1 MSHRNN
7 NVTLLLEKQH
17 KEFTSDK
24 LICPLQFGTI
34 IHIIGL
40 SLTFKTI
47 KQKIQVFQLSE
58 LISFLFWCKV
68 RRFENL
74 RFRSS
79 FLLPKCSQ
87 NNIQIM
93 ATYIPK
99 LKWAW
104 QA

>member
-1 MSHRNN
+1 MYIR

-24 LICPLQFGTI
+24 PICPLQFGTI

-58 LISFLFWCKV
+58 LISFCFC
-68 RRFENL
+68 FGA
-74 RFRSS
+74 
-79 FLLPKCSQ
+79 
-87 NNIQIM
+87 I
-93 ATYIPK
+93 
-99 LKWAW
+99 LKKE
-104 QA
+104 